1 MFRRLFLLV
10 LILVLPVRISSDT
23 PGALTLIN
31 GTEYFVHAIVDGQ
44 PHLYL
49 APGSGTTIG
58 CDGVY
63 ASVTIFYAPAQGVD
77 GEVTAS
83 VQVRRYTKT
92 GVSCGLDSENDFACE
107 DRVTDVPLNITWEVT
122 EDDLEADAESEGLV
136 RDSE

>member
-1 MFRRLFLLV
+1 MFRRLFLLA
-10 LILVLPVRISSDT
+10 LMLTLPVRISSDT

-31 GTEYFVHAIVDGQ
+31 GTEYFVHAIVDGH

-49 APGSGTTIG
+49 APGSGTTVD

-63 ASVTIFYAPAQGVD
+63 ASVTVFYAPAQGVD
-77 GEVTAS
+77 GTVTTS

-92 GVSCGLDSENDFACE
+92 GVSCGLDSDSNFSCD
-107 DRVTDVPLNITWEVT
+107 DRVSDVPLAVTWEVT
-122 EDDLEADAESEGLV
+122 DDDLETTAEPEGRA